1 MEIRTVDK
9 LVRELSNEL
18 SWRTKEIS
26 HLRVEAKAKN
36 GSLKDTI
43 LRSGVA
49 ITYCHWEGFIKIA
62 TELFLNYLNYQ
73 KILIS
78 DLQLV
83 YVTHAMK
90 KEIHSFSET
99 KSVDACI
106 TFLNAL
112 FVRQSSVAEI
122 KHENYVDT
130 QSNLSSTVFDNIA
143 KSIGIDTT
151 PYKDYYPYID
161 ENIVNARNDIAHGQ
175 KLMIDEKVFDQ
186 LADKVSNLLRMYKD
200 DIENIVA
207 LKSYLLVSHQK
218 VEPSNTQ

>member
-1 MEIRTVDK
+1 M
-9 LVRELSNEL
+9 
-18 SWRTKEIS
+18 
-26 HLRVEAKAKN
+26 RVEAKAKN

>member
-9 LVRELSNEL
+9 LIRELSNEL

-26 HLRVEAKAKN
+26 HLRVEAKAKK

-49 ITYCHWEGFIKIA
+49 ITYCHWEGFIKNS

-73 KILIS
+73 KILVS

-90 KEIHSFSET
+90 KEIQSFSET
-99 KSVDACI
+99 KNVDACV

-112 FVRQSSVAEI
+112 FDRQNLVAKI

-143 KSIGIDTT
+143 RSIGINTA

-161 ENIVNARNDIAHGQ
+161 ESIVNARNDIAHGQ
-175 KLMIDEKVFDQ
+175 KLMIDEQVFEQ

-207 LKSYLLVSHQK
+207 LKSYLLMN
-218 VEPSNTQ
+218 P